1 MSSLKPPEYWTSKG
15 RADYWLGEFIRETT
29 GQLKYHDLFRLPPL
43 VFDTVRDGWEIR
55 ITLKKQFVDNPDALV
70 ELIKRERKP
79 RWPQNLTAV
88 LRVFNGGEENNDED

>member
-70 ELIKRERKP
+70 AFIKRKRASSRLP
-79 RWPQNLTAV
+79 AV
-88 LRVFNGGEENNDED
+88 LRGFNDGEENYDED